1 MISLPFRNQDVF
13 FAIKAWNPQWQLL
26 FSCIVWNLWLHRND
40 VIFNGAAPNLQL
52 CFSMVDRSFTLWLR
66 LDSNSLDLDGKNVDI
81 SCDTNGSAE
90 RRSWFQLSFLLPPCF
105 PTPVSKP
112 QNLVCFLAYFLF
124 ISFAD
129 RTFVTWAI
137 IFIVILLLIL
147 LTIIKKKK
155 ILAPN
160 QDRSTSPFSILS
172 CPASAMLGTMC
183 LK

>member
-1 MISLPFRNQDVF
+1 
-13 FAIKAWNPQWQLL
+13 
-26 FSCIVWNLWLHRND
+26 
-40 VIFNGAAPNLQL
+40 
-52 CFSMVDRSFTLWLR
+52 MVHRSFTLWLR
-66 LDSNSLDLDGKNVDI
+66 LDSNSLDLDGKNVHI

-112 QNLVCFLAYFLF
+112 QNLVCFLTYFLF
-124 ISFAD
+124 LSFAD
-129 RTFVTWAI
+129 KTFVTWAI
-137 IFIVILLLIL
+137 IFIVILFLIL
-147 LTIIKKKK
+147 LTFIKKKK